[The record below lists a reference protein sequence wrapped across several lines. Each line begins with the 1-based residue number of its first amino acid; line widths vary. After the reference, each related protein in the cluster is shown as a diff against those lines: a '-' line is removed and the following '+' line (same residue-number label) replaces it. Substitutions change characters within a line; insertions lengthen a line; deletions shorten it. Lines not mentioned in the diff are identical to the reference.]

1 MMNRKVLF
9 GFYFGTELKSILEI
23 MKENKTIT
31 VQSAFEHID
40 NELKKE
46 YIRDKQRYM
55 EKWGLRSIKTSTPKT
70 ALESW
75 IL

>member
-1 MMNRKVLF
+1 
-9 GFYFGTELKSILEI
+9 
-23 MKENKTIT
+23 MKENKTVT
-31 VQSAFEHID
+31 VQSAFQHID

-75 IL
+75 QC